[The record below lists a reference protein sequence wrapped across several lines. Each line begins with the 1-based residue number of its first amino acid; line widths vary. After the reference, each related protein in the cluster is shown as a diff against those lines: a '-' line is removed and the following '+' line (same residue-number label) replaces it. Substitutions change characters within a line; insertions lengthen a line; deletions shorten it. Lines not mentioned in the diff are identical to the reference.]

1 MNKIKEYFVSL
12 HLDYKKELAK
22 LIVSN
27 TLILIICSFAI
38 IYFKQ
43 MIFILVG
50 VMILVLLNYFF
61 FSSYKNQQKQNV
73 MNHDEEFVT
82 IINYFQLFI
91 KNKYNVYQ
99 SLNAIINYASL
110 WMQEQ
115 LTALLRGIDEDKSV
129 KPYITFAKKFNQ
141 EIIENVMVSIYQMVD
156 EGENE
161 MTMLQFHHLFAQ
173 MQQSY
178 QAGLIDKKEKSMSG
192 LSTFP
197 LVGAGSLTILLMFGI
212 ITLMGEMVS
221 VL

>member
-27 TLILIICSFAI
+27 ILILIICSFAI

-43 MIFILVG
+43 IIFILVG
-50 VMILVLLNYFF
+50 VMVLVLLNYFF
-61 FSSYKNQQKQNV
+61 FSSYKNQQKQNI

>member
-43 MIFILVG
+43 VIFILVG

-61 FSSYKNQQKQNV
+61 FSSYKNQQKQNI